1 MNNIK
6 YNLLFVP
13 RIWNRL
19 YLSLIRRSVSKK
31 VYSTQALQYPVHMSL
46 ISGGFYLQNYEKF
59 EKELVELLKNEK
71 PFEVVTEGSETVVL
85 PEKFWTGIHIQR
97 NPEITNLQSKL
108 QNLRNLYTDDKK
120 EFKESQL
127 HLTIAF
133 PAKVDEIKPI
143 KISMNKFLIDRIT
156 VVKKV
161 GGEFSPYKVFKHIK
175 ICS

>member
-46 ISGGFYLQNYEKF
+46 ISSGFYLQNYEKF

-108 QNLRNLYTDDKK
+108 QNLRNLYTEEKK
-120 EFKESQL
+120 GFKRR
-127 HLTIAF
+127 TITHYF
-133 PAKVDEIKPI
+133 C
-143 KISMNKFLIDRIT
+143 ISSKGR
-156 VVKKV
+156 
-161 GGEFSPYKVFKHIK
+161 
-175 ICS
+175 